1 MTVFGCDFMKTLNKY
16 VVLPHFRDEK
26 TVFTQDY
33 EQREPF
39 TLRDKNFEFDLVM
52 AVDKVE

>member
-1 MTVFGCDFMKTLNKY
+1 MTIFGCDFMNTLNKY

-26 TVFTQDY
+26 TVFNQDY

-39 TLRDKNFEFDLVM
+39 TLRDMTFEVDLAM
-52 AVDKVE
+52 AVDKIE